1 MQNRR
6 KYMSIEVLLQIFK
19 LIEKYGLIFVKSI
32 FDVWKKDTV
41 TLEDIE
47 ELKTK
52 IKKPEEF

>member
-1 MQNRR
+1 
-6 KYMSIEVLLQIFK
+6 MSIEVLLQIFK
-19 LIEKYGLIFVKSI
+19 LIEKYGFSFVKSI
-32 FDVWKKDTV
+32 FDVWKKDIV